1 MRAVC
6 KYAMIALCLGAL
18 SSPALA
24 EEQGGLTIRSTGK
37 LQHFLVKG
45 YPEEAFER
53 REQGEVG
60 WTALVGNDGKVREC
74 RIVESS
80 GFEGLDILTCRL
92 LTRFA
97 KYDVSGP
104 NHPRTVAGSVS
115 WRLPDGMVPAQPAAA
130 GQNGP
135 PVNERCQ
142 IIQDIQWRTGGNR
155 VCMSKEKWDRVARET
170 QRELDEMRS
179 NSFGGA
185 DLNRRAG
192 GV

>member
-1 MRAVC
+1 MRALC
-6 KYAMIALCLGAL
+6 GSALIALCLGAL
-18 SSPALA
+18 PSSAFA

-37 LQHFLVKG
+37 LQRFLVTG

-53 REQGEVG
+53 REQGDVG
-60 WTALVGNDGKVREC
+60 WVALVGNDGKVREC
-74 RIVESS
+74 RIVATS

-104 NHPRTVAGSVS
+104 NHPRTVSGSVS
-115 WRLPDGMVPAQPAAA
+115 WRLPAGMTAAQPAAA
-130 GQNGP
+130 GQGGA

-142 IIQDIQWRTGGNR
+142 IIQDIQWRTSGSR

-170 QRELDEMRS
+170 RRQLEEAMGS
-179 NSFGGA
+179 SFGGPA
-185 DLNRRAG
+185 LNNG
-192 GV
+192 H